1 MVLFCFGGG
10 WGILTTLFAVLGGFM
25 IPAQAFWQVA
35 FLLVVGGKLRLH
47 YLSCGRGACVGS
59 SSTGFE
65 PLFPF
70 PMNRASSQVLT
81 LKGGGTARVVIGL
94 RLILGGVS

>member
-1 MVLFCFGGG
+1 
-10 WGILTTLFAVLGGFM
+10 M
-25 IPAQAFWQVA
+25 IPAQAFWHVA
-35 FLLVVGGKLRLH
+35 FLLVVSGTLRLL
-47 YLSCGRGACVGS
+47 YLSCSGGARVGS

-81 LKGGGTARVVIGL
+81 LKGGGTMRVVIGL
-94 RLILGGVS
+94 RLILAGVS